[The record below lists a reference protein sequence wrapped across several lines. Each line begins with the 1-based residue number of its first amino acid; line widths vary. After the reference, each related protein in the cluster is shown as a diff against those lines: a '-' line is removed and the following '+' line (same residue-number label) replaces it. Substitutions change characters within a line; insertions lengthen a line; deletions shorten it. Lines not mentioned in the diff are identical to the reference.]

1 MEYETR
7 VKLFIEDDPSHW
19 VSSAVVCLYD
29 RDRLSRDDFLGT
41 DVTDAYGE
49 ATFRFSQS
57 QFLDVDERFGGGLPE
72 LYVEVFDTDGRCV
85 LSTRARAM
93 ANAVPPLIRVPI
105 PKELA
110 TRHRL
115 I

>member
-7 VKLFIEDDPSHW
+7 VKLFVAEEPSHW

-41 DVTDAYGE
+41 NVTDAYGE
-49 ATFRFSQS
+49 ATFRFSQG
-57 QFLDVDERFGGGLPE
+57 QFLDLDDRFGGGLPE
-72 LYVEVFDTDGRCV
+72 LYVEVFDADGRCV
-85 LSTRARAM
+85 LSTRARALP
-93 ANAVPPLIRVPI
+93 NAVPPLIRVPV
-105 PKELA
+105 PRSLA
-110 TRHRL
+110 VRHRL